1 MLRSTLAVM
10 KVLLFGESGLQLKGV
25 ENTLRE
31 AGHRC
36 KVFDQADS
44 VLGAVNHHPCPFD
57 CVLCSDP
64 VCLPGCRPVLRTIR
78 TLHPDTPVFCIFSK
92 TSPEEAARLHEEMM
106 GKGISP
112 DTVSFTILINAF
124 GKANQP
130 HRAWQAFERM
140 EATKNPSNDGQEY
153 DVKGALELM
162 KTGLGTTVPRHGC
175 GTLNHRETIGY
186 RKGGVLT

>member
-1 MLRSTLAVM
+1 MMERRFQSQKRSQDNAITFATLIDLISATAELDCLVAAWNDMLARGSEPDRLMYGMFMTCL
-10 KVLLFGESGLQLKGV
+10 S
-25 ENTLRE
+25 E
-31 AGHRC
+31 AGR
-36 KVFDQADS
+36 
-44 VLGAVNHHPCPFD
+44 
-57 CVLCSDP
+57 
-64 VCLPGCRPVLRTIR
+64 
-78 TLHPDTPVFCIFSK
+78 
-92 TSPEEAARLHEEMM
+92 PEEAARLHEEMM

-140 EATKNPSNDGQEY
+140 EAAKNPSNDGQEY
-153 DVKGALELM
+153 DVKRALELM